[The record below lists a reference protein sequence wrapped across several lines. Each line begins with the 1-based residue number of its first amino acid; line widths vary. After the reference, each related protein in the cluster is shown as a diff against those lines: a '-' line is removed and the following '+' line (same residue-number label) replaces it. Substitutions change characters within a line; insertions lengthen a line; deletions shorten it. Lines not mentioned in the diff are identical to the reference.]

1 MKVNYT
7 KESDAIMKE
16 SLKREEFVNV
26 LEACKAQI
34 WIIESALANNNIFG
48 ELAEAVQ
55 IVLCGIR
62 NQLDDLVVK
71 LEETEKEE

>member
-1 MKVNYT
+1 MKGNYT
-7 KESDAIMKE
+7 KECDAVMKN
-16 SLKREEFVNV
+16 SIKQEEFVNV

-34 WIIESALANNNIFG
+34 WIIEAALANNNMFG
-48 ELAEAVQ
+48 ELAEAIQ

>member
-1 MKVNYT
+1 MEGNYT
-7 KESDAIMKE
+7 KESDAIMKN

-34 WIIESALANNNIFG
+34 WIIESALANNNMFG
-48 ELAEAVQ
+48 ELAEAIQ

-71 LEETEKEE
+71 LEEADKEE

>member
-1 MKVNYT
+1 MEGNYT
-7 KESDAIMKE
+7 KESDAILKE

-34 WIIESALANNNIFG
+34 WIIESALANNNMFG
-48 ELAEAVQ
+48 ELAEAIQ

>member
-1 MKVNYT
+1 MKGNYT

-34 WIIESALANNNIFG
+34 WIIESALANNNMFG
-48 ELAEAVQ
+48 ELVEAIV

>member
-1 MKVNYT
+1 MEGNYT
-7 KESDAIMKE
+7 KESDAVMKN
-16 SLKREEFVNV
+16 SIKQEEFVNV
-26 LEACKAQI
+26 LEECKAQI
-34 WIIESALANNNIFG
+34 WIIESALANNNMFG
-48 ELAEAVQ
+48 ELAEAIQ

>member
-1 MKVNYT
+1 
-7 KESDAIMKE
+7 MKE

-55 IVLCGIR
+55 IVLCVIR

>member
-1 MKVNYT
+1 MEGNYT
-7 KESDAIMKE
+7 EESDAVMKN
-16 SLKREEFVNV
+16 SIKQEEFVNV

-34 WIIESALANNNIFG
+34 WIIESALANNNMFG
-48 ELAEAVQ
+48 ELAEAIQ

>member
-1 MKVNYT
+1 MEGNYT
-7 KESDAIMKE
+7 KESDAVMKN
-16 SLKREEFVNV
+16 SIKQEEFVNV

>member
-1 MKVNYT
+1 MKGNYT
-7 KESDAIMKE
+7 KECDAVMKN
-16 SLKREEFVNV
+16 SIKQEEFVNV

-34 WIIESALANNNIFG
+34 WIIESALANNNMFG
-48 ELAEAVQ
+48 ELAEAIQ

>member
-1 MKVNYT
+1 MEGNYT
-7 KESDAIMKE
+7 KESDAIMKN
-16 SLKREEFVNV
+16 SLKREEFVHV

-34 WIIESALANNNIFG
+34 WIIESALANNNMFG

-71 LEETEKEE
+71 LEETDKEE